1 LKVDPT
7 ELQVTAAQ
15 LEGHA
20 SVFGTAHQTAQSRAG
35 KAALGSG
42 LAATAL
48 PAMLEAWE
56 SDGARFGTHFAKH
69 AQGHRDAAADRPRH
83 VNHATGARAAF
94 APNLDALQ
102 PLRETPDR
110 VVDRKQ
116 FVRLVEVAEVRMRE
130 RGFA

>member
-1 LKVDPT
+1 MSWGLSRRTGAAVSNSNEPLKVDPT

-69 AQGHRDAAADRPRH
+69 AQGHRDAAEAYVKSDDGNAGRID
-83 VNHATGARAAF
+83 
-94 APNLDALQ
+94 DAGSAL
-102 PLRETPDR
+102 
-110 VVDRKQ
+110 
-116 FVRLVEVAEVRMRE
+116 
-130 RGFA
+130 